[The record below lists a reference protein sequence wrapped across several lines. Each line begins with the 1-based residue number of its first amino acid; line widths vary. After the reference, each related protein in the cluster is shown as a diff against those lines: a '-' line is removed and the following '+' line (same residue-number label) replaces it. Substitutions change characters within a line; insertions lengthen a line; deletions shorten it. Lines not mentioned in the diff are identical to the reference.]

1 MILTLSPALK
11 RSDLGESILNRFGKS
26 DFLIRMSQQG
36 TVPGVRYLSG
46 RDAARLAPDF
56 FFI

>member
-26 DFLIRMSQQG
+26 DFLMRMSQG
-36 TVPGVRYLSG
+36 TAPGIRHLSG
-46 RDAARLAPDF
+46 RDATRLVPDF